1 MQGSYKTK
9 KEEEENE
16 WKKRHK
22 SQKRERKKRVGVFG
36 QRGSAN
42 SLLRQSEKPLP
53 GLLLV
58 WEWGGGKNTGG
69 TRAKEIVRTEKSHKI
84 RQLIGSQRDAWAFR
98 WEVRSNVGKQ
108 WWLKK

>member
-58 WEWGGGKNTGG
+58 WEWGGGK
-69 TRAKEIVRTEKSHKI
+69 TREEHEQKRSS
-84 RQLIGSQRDAWAFR
+84 GQRK
-98 WEVRSNVGKQ
+98 VTK
-108 WWLKK
+108 